1 VRSTTATDLSIV
13 TLGCLT
19 LFAATACPTIPFGDG
34 PELIAAAACLGVAH
48 PPGYPLYTL
57 LGWLALRLPAGEPA
71 WRMNLLSSLSAALAC
86 GAAAWLVDR
95 WTASRAAAV
104 VAGFALAVSS
114 TFWANAVM
122 TEVYALH
129 LLLVFGLLGAATVVG
144 DARDEA
150 IRGRALVVA
159 GAVLGVGIAHHPT
172 IVLAL
177 PSAAVLA
184 ARGGRGPLERGPTSW
199 LPRGGVRHFVLA
211 LSIAIAIPV
220 ILYASLMLRA
230 RLDPPS
236 NWGRP
241 VTVGALLRHA
251 QAIDYRLLDLGWT
264 GLLRAASW
272 GDLGRAVLA
281 QSSPAALA
289 LALACTGIAG
299 WPRPR
304 GGSRARPR
312 VAVALLMGGTAIF
325 GLRYVT
331 TDVEV
336 FFLPLFAALALAT
349 GLGVAALRDQRRRSV
364 RVAGLVAGVVVVAA
378 SLAVN
383 FRAHDLRA
391 MTAAESYAR
400 DILDTVPENGVL
412 FIESA
417 DAFGLLYLTL
427 TLGER
432 PDVTI
437 YDRNGKLFRD
447 FHREFPFPRAA
458 GESYLSYRTR
468 AEQAFID
475 RELTRAGPRA
485 VMFLGWPGYEP
496 PPRYRL
502 EPVGLLYRMRRA
514 EEPMEPADSRWS
526 AYRAAEVAEQA
537 LRTGDPVAL
546 AIAATYPMARAERA
560 MFDGDRERA
569 DALFEEAGRL
579 GSRDSAVQ
587 SYIGTIYGRYGDA
600 RRAIEWFERAV
611 RVRPSSVGAWNNLA
625 LAYELTGD
633 VAGAKRALRRS
644 LDIAPGQSEA
654 AASLARL
661 EAAP

>member
-1 VRSTTATDLSIV
+1 MRSTTATDIALV
-13 TLGCLT
+13 TLGSLA

-34 PELIAAAACLGVAH
+34 SELIAAASCLGVAH

-57 LGWLALRLPAGEPA
+57 LGWLALQVPAGEPA

-86 GAAAWLVDR
+86 GAATWLVGR
-95 WTASRAAAV
+95 WTASRAAAAT
-104 VAGFALAVSS
+104 AGLALAVSS
-114 TFWANAVM
+114 TLWANATM

-129 LLLVFGLLGAATVVG
+129 VLLVLALLGAATVAG
-144 DARDEA
+144 DARDGA
-150 IRGRALVVA
+150 TRGRAMVVA
-159 GAVLGVGIAHHPT
+159 GAVLGIGIAHHPT
-172 IVLAL
+172 VVLAL
-177 PSAAVLA
+177 PSAAILA
-184 ARGGRGPLERGPTSW
+184 ACGGCEGDRGVASW
-199 LPRGGVRHFVLA
+199 LPRFAPRHWVSAVLLA
-211 LSIAIAIPV
+211 SAIPV
-220 ILYASLMLRA
+220 ALYASLMFRA
-230 RLDPPS
+230 RLEPPS

-251 QAIDYRLLDLGWT
+251 QAVDYRVLDLGWT
-264 GLLRAASW
+264 GLLRATSW
-272 GDLGRAVLA
+272 EHLGTGILDQLSPVALVLAVL
-281 QSSPAALA
+281 
-289 LALACTGIAG
+289 GIAG

-304 GGSRARPR
+304 DGAPVKPR
-312 VAVALLMGGTAIF
+312 VALAMLMGATAIF

-336 FFLPLFAALALAT
+336 FFLPLFVGLALAT
-349 GLGVAALRDQRRRSV
+349 GLGVAALRGDPRRWV
-364 RVAGLVAGVVVVAA
+364 RIAGLGAGALVVAA
-378 SLAVN
+378 SLAAN
-383 FRAHDLRA
+383 FRAHDLSR

-400 DILDTVPENGVL
+400 DILDTVPPNGVL

-417 DAFGLLYLTL
+417 DAFGLLYLTQ

-447 FHREFPFPRAA
+447 FHREFPLPRAA

-468 AEQAFID
+468 AEQTFID
-475 RELTRAGPRA
+475 VALASANPRA

-502 EPVGLLYRMRRA
+502 EPVGLLYRMRPA
-514 EEPMEPADSRWS
+514 EDAIEPTESRWA
-526 AYRAAEVAEQA
+526 AYRSAAAAEQA

-569 DALFEEAGRL
+569 GELFQEAGRL
-579 GSRDSAVQ
+579 GSRDAAVQ
-587 SYIGTIYGRYGDA
+587 SYIGTIYGRYGEP

-611 RVRPSSVGAWNNLA
+611 QVRPSSVGAWNNLA
-625 LAYELTGD
+625 MACEMAGD
-633 VAGAKRALRRS
+633 VDGARRALRRS
-644 LDIAPGQSEA
+644 LAIAPGQREA
-654 AASLARL
+654 AASLSRL
-661 EAAP
+661 ENAP